1 MPALTPRRRVVRFF
15 ARPRRRAHAWLAVV
29 VVVHLVVASCRPAT
43 VHSSSEAV
51 KAVYLSYYGVGS
63 EAVRERI
70 AGLLEHTELNGV
82 VIDVKSDEGL
92 IPYDSRVPLAIQA
105 GARGRV
111 GPDFDAF
118 LARLKA
124 GGVYTIARIV
134 VFKDRV
140 LTRHRPAWAVRD
152 ARTGGPWHDREG
164 SGWVDPFQAE
174 SWSYPIAIA
183 REAALKGFDEIQ
195 FDYLRFPSDGRLE
208 DARYA
213 RPSTQAA
220 RIDAV
225 SRFLEA
231 AREGLRGTG
240 AALAIDVFGYAAFN
254 ETDTEIG
261 QRIEDLAPLVDYLC
275 PMTYPS
281 GYHRGI
287 PGYPNPVAHPYEVVL
302 ETVRRTR
309 ARSAHARVQVRP
321 WLQDFR
327 DYAFD
332 RRAFGAGE
340 VRAEIKAAADAGG
353 AGWMLWNAGNRYTE
367 DALSPAGR

>member
-1 MPALTPRRRVVRFF
+1 VRAVTRRRRC
-15 ARPRRRAHAWLAVV
+15 AAAGLAVV
-29 VVVHLVVASCRPAT
+29 VLLVVSSCQSAT
-43 VHSSSEAV
+43 VHSSGGAV
-51 KAVYLSYYGVGS
+51 KAVYVSYYGVGS

-124 GGVYTIARIV
+124 RGVYAIARIV

-152 ARTGGPWHDREG
+152 ARTGSEWHDREG
-164 SGWVDPFQAE
+164 SGWIDPFREEA
-174 SWSYPIAIA
+174 WSYPIAIA

-231 AREGLRGTG
+231 AREGLGGTG

-254 ETDTEIG
+254 ETDTEVG

-309 ARSAHARVQVRP
+309 ARAAHTRVQVRP

-332 RRAFGAGE
+332 RRLFGVSQ
-340 VRAEIKAAADAGG
+340 VRAEIKAAGDAGG
-353 AGWMLWNAGNRYTE
+353 TGWMLWNAGNQYTE
-367 DALSPAGR
+367 DALARASR